1 MKKNTAQWSADEKKK
16 LSRLNTPKQIQ
27 DFLDSI
33 PYSAESVYRSPRS
46 VLRDRKA
53 HCFDGAV
60 FAAAALRLIGFPPLI
75 MDMQAV
81 RDDDHV
87 IAVFKKNGCWGAIA
101 KSNFAGLRFREPIHR
116 TIRELVLSYFESF
129 YNLDREKTLRRFTQ
143 PLNLAAY
150 DKRAWMTDDAA
161 MDLIGEKLC
170 VVPTNALMTPA
181 MIRALHHVDDRAY
194 AAGLLGANAA
204 GLYDPNN
211 KEK

>member
-1 MKKNTAQWSADEKKK
+1 MKKTTAQWSADEKKIF
-16 LSRLNTPKQIQ
+16 SRLTTPKLIQ
-27 DFLDSI
+27 DFLDTI

-60 FAAAALRLIGFPPLI
+60 FAAAALRLIGYPPLI

-116 TIRELVLSYFESF
+116 TIRELVLSYFEPF
-129 YNLDREKTLRRFTQ
+129 YNLNREKTLRRYTQ
-143 PLNLAAY
+143 PLNLVPY
-150 DKRAWMTDDAA
+150 DRHAWMTDDAA
-161 MDLIGEKLC
+161 MDLIGERLC
-170 VVPTNALMTPA
+170 VVPTTALMTPT
-181 MIRALHHVDDRAY
+181 MIRALHRVDDRSY
-194 AAGLLGANAA
+194 EAGLLGANAA
-204 GLYDPNN
+204 GLYDPN
-211 KEK
+211 KKK